1 MKTRGSVSN
10 ALHYLCTLP
19 ALCSLTCCHTHCLLG
34 VREHP
39 AHIVYGEGG
48 YGGHNTDDAINFG
61 GANVWVR
68 RKPTMLQRMEVQIS
82 GGGDDVELLDNG
94 RVYTRSGDIEMTFGQ

>member
-1 MKTRGSVSN
+1 MLSH
-10 ALHYLCTLP
+10 ALSH
-19 ALCSLTCCHTHCLLG
+19 AVTCIVLG

-61 GANVWVR
+61 GGNVWVR

-82 GGGDDVELLDNG
+82 NGGDDVELLDNG